1 MLTYT
6 IRRLMFAIPTLVF
19 ISLIIFLLL
28 ELAPGDPMAE
38 VPLTVPPE
46 VKQKMREA
54 LGLGQPLHIRY
65 FKWLIQFC
73 VSEPLHIL
81 SNMTGFNLAGDA
93 ARLISWQS
101 RSPIADIIAER
112 IPQTLWVVGMSYV
125 VGVLMALPLGIISAY
140 KQYSWFDQL
149 GTFIAMVG
157 YSVPTFFTGVFLIV
171 IFSVELAWFPSIY
184 DTTLRV
190 VDWDTFVLQFKQM
203 VMPVFVLAL
212 YNAAQ
217 ISRFMRA
224 SMLDNLNFRYSLI
237 FFLSLLSLV
246 ILKAPVLGS
255 YSEESKIFLE
265 EELNFHWR
273 SDEVG
278 YSIFLERTNTRLA
291 KYKSFFK
298 EAAKEI
304 DLHWTLIAAISYQE
318 SHWNPKAISDTGV
331 RGMMMLTQKTA
342 KEMGIKKRTNAE
354 DSIFGGAKYFKKI
367 MDRLPIDIPKQDRI
381 WMSLAAYNLG
391 FKNIELARDLT
402 ISMNLNPNH
411 WSDVSIALERI
422 LLDRYGRESK
432 DFVKHDQVA
441 KYVDRINLY
450 FATLSILY
458 KDEELFLLA
467 KK

>member
-1 MLTYT
+1 
-6 IRRLMFAIPTLVF
+6 
-19 ISLIIFLLL
+19 
-28 ELAPGDPMAE
+28 
-38 VPLTVPPE
+38 
-46 VKQKMREA
+46 MREIF
-54 LGLGQPLHIRY
+54 GGSM
-65 FKWLIQFC
+65 
-73 VSEPLHIL
+73 V
-81 SNMTGFNLAGDA
+81 NNLKFPF
-93 ARLISWQS
+93 S
-101 RSPIADIIAER
+101 
-112 IPQTLWVVGMSYV
+112 
-125 VGVLMALPLGIISAY
+125 LM
-140 KQYSWFDQL
+140 
-149 GTFIAMVG
+149 
-157 YSVPTFFTGVFLIV
+157 
-171 IFSVELAWFPSIY
+171 
-184 DTTLRV
+184 
-190 VDWDTFVLQFKQM
+190 
-203 VMPVFVLAL
+203 
-212 YNAAQ
+212 
-217 ISRFMRA
+217 
-224 SMLDNLNFRYSLI
+224 
-237 FFLSLLSLV
+237 FFLSLLTV
-246 ILKAPVLGS
+246 GTLKAPVLGS
-255 YSEESKIFLE
+255 YSEDNKIFLE
-265 EELNFHWR
+265 EELNFYWR

-391 FKNIELARDLT
+391 FKNIELARSLT

-422 LLDRYGRESK
+422 LLNRYGRESK
-432 DFVKHDQVA
+432 EFVKHDQVV